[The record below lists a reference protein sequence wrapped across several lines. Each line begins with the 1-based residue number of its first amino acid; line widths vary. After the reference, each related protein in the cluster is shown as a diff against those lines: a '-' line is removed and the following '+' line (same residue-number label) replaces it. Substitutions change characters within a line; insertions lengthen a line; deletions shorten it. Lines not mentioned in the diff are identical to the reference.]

1 MTEMPIE
8 VLRVEQT
15 AVSKEL
21 LRFRS
26 CNVETRSMY
35 CREWAQYV
43 YKKHFVWNARTQ
55 EEVEQSAETIQAG
68 KYHLKLLDNATDD
81 DDSGFEKLKSV
92 QWIQQ
97 FEDEFSKDT
106 PPMDRMVEACR
117 QWILMPSAHSGLPD
131 IFEPV
136 EFNSYPDAIPLNP
149 DDPSQLLDPLIIE
162 RQALCLPS
170 DCFHLLK
177 SLTGDIILSH
187 TTPTC
192 EHRKPQSKTPADL
205 EVDRAILI
213 EHEHVAVQNALKD
226 LALALDRVWQPLV
239 VFLESLEKMEKRR
252 SELLGQDCQASIDA
266 YFVSQ
271 KYTPFVDHWTTQATS
286 WKKKSSDEEVKKLD
300 DYVQAHFDHLV
311 SLVDQFLDVFVK
323 SRFDEIREWN
333 TDLFKMAEPMLADM
347 KEPLPTLEQ
356 LKDNQTINASEKRIR
371 QELDKRAQEFKQE
384 IQSLLK
390 AYRESSRPSLSSR
403 VDRLNHKD
411 FKKKIKKVESGYYT
425 LRQYFRYELTENIYP
440 GPFFGKFV
448 LICLSPLMMKGEVME
463 VVAIKEE
470 MKRFVESHKELLKER
485 FILLSRFEEG
495 VQTGRKELAGI
506 VGKLLLKEGMRIQGE
521 SVALQRQN
529 NLLKT
534 FGVAPTESESSKKK
548 KGKKKNDSGTSTPL
562 QEEKA
567 VPSPAALKKKL
578 AETKKKE
585 EPKKSVVQ
593 KQPEPVKKEEPKPV
607 SVKSLPQKPIPVPE
621 SIKRAA
627 EAKFTASRQPVPPSV
642 VQKPVVAAELVQ
654 KTAPVPEPI
663 KPSVPVV
670 VEKTPE
676 VKKVPVIVE
685 KVAPSVQKPVVHSP
699 PVQKP
704 MVVPPNIKKVADK
717 PKKYV
722 SKVAPAPILDPPIPK
737 VPEIVKK
744 PTKTESSK
752 KTKTP
757 VKKETIEPTKTLEPM
772 KAPEPAVE
780 PEGKEETKVDDEIK
794 GWADIVASIT
804 EDHADAWDPEAPI
817 IEAVTEPLVNTKTGW
832 ETVPA
837 VETPRNDWGANVA
850 TDSGWGSSNE
860 TNATSVVI
868 EQDWNPPV
876 ETSQGWN
883 PASVETNQGWNPASV
898 ETKHDWNAAA
908 PIEAKQG
915 WNSPAETKQ
924 DWNTAPL
931 NESWN
936 SMKQNVKKSNPEW
949 RRKDTANPEWRALNN
964 NQTDTKPKEDTLGS
978 WGNNQTESWTSNDT
992 KKKTWSSLKE
1002 NNEPLAS
1009 WGNTSNQTNESWER
1023 KPTDSWENKTETNV
1037 LPPAA
1042 KPPGLAFTETPQQQP
1057 GLNFTSQESV
1067 QPPGLS
1073 FASQES
1079 SQPPG
1084 IPFASQE
1091 PVQPP
1096 GLSFATPE
1104 PAKPLMSFG
1113 EPAKPAGMTDTSL
1126 PFHSF
1131 MSNVTTQFQEPL
1143 PANVDEFGKDMLLL
1157 MVKNLHRENST
1168 LISSVYSQQQDMA
1181 MMNKRY
1187 TEVMAL
1193 TRERE
1198 TQTVQL
1204 LETRQ
1209 KTELEKAKAY
1219 VISLES
1225 RIKELEQNKAQTV
1238 GFGNQDLFAGYRDEM
1253 KSPTNNYQR
1262 NNTNKKMWQKSAV
1275 IRCGNCG
1282 ETGHS
1287 SSDCKSYCRYCGS
1300 LEHLSESCPMH

>member
-1 MTEMPIE
+1 
-8 VLRVEQT
+8 
-15 AVSKEL
+15 
-21 LRFRS
+21 
-26 CNVETRSMY
+26 
-35 CREWAQYV
+35 
-43 YKKHFVWNARTQ
+43 
-55 EEVEQSAETIQAG
+55 
-68 KYHLKLLDNATDD
+68 
-81 DDSGFEKLKSV
+81 
-92 QWIQQ
+92 
-97 FEDEFSKDT
+97 
-106 PPMDRMVEACR
+106 
-117 QWILMPSAHSGLPD
+117 
-131 IFEPV
+131 
-136 EFNSYPDAIPLNP
+136 
-149 DDPSQLLDPLIIE
+149 LLDPLMIE

-213 EHEHVAVQNALKD
+213 EHEQVAVQSALKD

-252 SELLGQDCQASIDA
+252 SGLLGQGCQASIDA

-300 DYVQAHFDHLV
+300 DYVQAHFDHLI

-333 TDLFKMAEPMLADM
+333 ADLFKMAEPMLADM

-384 IQSLLK
+384 IQGLLK
-390 AYRESSRPSLSSR
+390 TYRESSRPSLSSR

-440 GPFFGKFV
+440 GSFFGKFV

-470 MKRFVESHKELLKER
+470 MKRFVESHKDLLKER

-548 KGKKKNDSGTSTPL
+548 KGKKKNDSGASTPL
-562 QEEKA
+562 QEEKT
-567 VPSPAALKKKL
+567 VPSPAALRKKL
-578 AETKKKE
+578 TEAKKKE
-585 EPKKSVVQ
+585 EPKKSVAQ
-593 KQPEPVKKEEPKPV
+593 KQSEPVKKEEPKPV

-627 EAKFTASRQPVPPSV
+627 EAKFTASRQPVPPPV
-642 VQKPVVAAELVQ
+642 VQKPVVQKPVVVAESVVQ
-654 KTAPVPEPI
+654 KAAPVPEPVES
-663 KPSVPVV
+663 SVSVV
-670 VEKTPE
+670 VEKIPE
-676 VKKVPVIVE
+676 VKKAPIVAE
-685 KVAPSVQKPVVHSP
+685 KVAPPVQKPVVRSP

-704 MVVPPNIKKVADK
+704 VVVPPTIKKVADK

-722 SKVAPAPILDPPIPK
+722 SKVAPAPILDPPISK
-737 VPEIVKK
+737 VPEVVKK

-757 VKKETIEPTKTLEPM
+757 VKKEANAEPIKKETIESTKTLEPI
-772 KAPEPAVE
+772 KAPEPAIE
-780 PEGKEETKVDDEIK
+780 PEGKEDPKVDDEIK

-804 EDHADAWDPEAPI
+804 EDHADAWDPASIPEAPI
-817 IEAVTEPLVNTKTGW
+817 VETVTEPPVNTNTGW

-837 VETPRNDWGANVA
+837 VETPRNDWGANV
-850 TDSGWGSSNE
+850 TTESGWGSSKE
-860 TNATSVVI
+860 TNTT
-868 EQDWNPPV
+868 PV
-876 ETSQGWN
+876 ETNQGWN

-898 ETKHDWNAAA
+898 ETNQGWNPASVETNQGWNPASVETNQGWNPASVETNQGWNPASVETNQDWNAAA

-924 DWNTAPL
+924 DWNNGSL

-949 RRKDTANPEWRALNN
+949 RRKGTANPEWRA
-964 NQTDTKPKEDTLGS
+964 
-978 WGNNQTESWTSNDT
+978 
-992 KKKTWSSLKE
+992 
-1002 NNEPLAS
+1002 
-1009 WGNTSNQTNESWER
+1009 
-1023 KPTDSWENKTETNV
+1023 
-1037 LPPAA
+1037 
-1042 KPPGLAFTETPQQQP
+1042 
-1057 GLNFTSQESV
+1057 
-1067 QPPGLS
+1067 
-1073 FASQES
+1073 
-1079 SQPPG
+1079 
-1084 IPFASQE
+1084 
-1091 PVQPP
+1091 
-1096 GLSFATPE
+1096 
-1104 PAKPLMSFG
+1104 
-1113 EPAKPAGMTDTSL
+1113 
-1126 PFHSF
+1126 
-1131 MSNVTTQFQEPL
+1131 
-1143 PANVDEFGKDMLLL
+1143 
-1157 MVKNLHRENST
+1157 
-1168 LISSVYSQQQDMA
+1168 
-1181 MMNKRY
+1181 
-1187 TEVMAL
+1187 
-1193 TRERE
+1193 
-1198 TQTVQL
+1198 
-1204 LETRQ
+1204 
-1209 KTELEKAKAY
+1209 
-1219 VISLES
+1219 
-1225 RIKELEQNKAQTV
+1225 
-1238 GFGNQDLFAGYRDEM
+1238 
-1253 KSPTNNYQR
+1253 
-1262 NNTNKKMWQKSAV
+1262 
-1275 IRCGNCG
+1275 
-1282 ETGHS
+1282 
-1287 SSDCKSYCRYCGS
+1287 
-1300 LEHLSESCPMH
+1300 